1 MNFSLKAFKLCCF
14 VFKFRFTTLDFFIQ
28 KQQIRA
34 ARGGCDFFLFQL
46 SLQAITK
53 IMQTKEK
60 KKACIFKGY
69 RKVNSLQG
77 VRKIR

>member
-14 VFKFRFTTLDFFIQ
+14 VFKFRFTTLVTFLH
-28 KQQIRA
+28 KQQICA
-34 ARGGCDFFLFQL
+34 AHEEGVIFFSL

-53 IMQTKEK
+53 IMQTKEQS
-60 KKACIFKGY
+60 KACIFKGY
-69 RKVNSLQG
+69 QKVNSLQG